1 MPKNKFKMNL
11 KNEIYHIIDPNVP
24 EKIIYNKDGISNSVG
39 NGWNTWYMV
48 LGQLAIYME
57 ENNVRLQFQNIFKQ
71 KHQETDELNTIC
83 KQTK

>member
-11 KNEIYHIIDPNVP
+11 KNEIHHIIDPNVH

-57 ENNVRLQFQNIFKQ
+57 ENNVRLQFQNILKKKTPEKQ
-71 KHQETDELNTIC
+71 MS
-83 KQTK
+83 